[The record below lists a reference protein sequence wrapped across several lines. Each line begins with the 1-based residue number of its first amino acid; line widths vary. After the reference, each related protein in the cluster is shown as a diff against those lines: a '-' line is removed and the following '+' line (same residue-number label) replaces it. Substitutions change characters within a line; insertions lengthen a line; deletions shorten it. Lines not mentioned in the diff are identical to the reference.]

1 MTENNEW
8 MQIKLRTTNKLSDT
22 VSDLLEQLG
31 ALAVTFEDAEDS
43 PILEPRPGERRLWPN
58 TEVTG
63 LFEKGTD
70 PAPILS
76 ALRTVLGDHIPMA
89 AAGLQDRNWIREW
102 MSQFKPIK
110 CGNRLWICPSWLH
123 VEDPDAVTVMLDP
136 GLAFGTGTHPT
147 TWLCLNFLDSLD
159 LKGKSVVDYGC
170 GSGILGIAALKLG
183 ASVASGVDIDDQAI
197 LASDENSER
206 NGVKGRFILYLNEA
220 AADVKPA
227 DVTVANILAGP
238 LAELEPEIARLTAKG
253 GALALSGVLVEQ
265 AEEVKKAYEKDFI
278 MGEVKSRGDWAL
290 LTGIRK

>member
-89 AAGLQDRNWIREW
+89 AASLQDRNWIREW

>member
-206 NGVKGRFILYLNEA
+206 NGVKGRFTLYLNEA

-265 AEEVKKAYEKDFI
+265 AEAVKKAYEKDFI